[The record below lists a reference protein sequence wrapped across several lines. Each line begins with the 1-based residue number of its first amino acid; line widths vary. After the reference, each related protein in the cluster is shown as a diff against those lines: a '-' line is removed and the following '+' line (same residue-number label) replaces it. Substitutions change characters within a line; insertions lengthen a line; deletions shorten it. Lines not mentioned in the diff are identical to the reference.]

1 MLFFVIR
8 YFVMYRQDWGV
19 FASVVT
25 PKVQILDQEEA
36 FLRLKP
42 ADKSAVSWGQ
52 NPLRLKV
59 VIS

>member
-1 MLFFVIR
+1 
-8 YFVMYRQDWGV
+8 MYRQDWGV